1 MFVGGGSILEL
12 HTFQEQKVDSDD
24 CRIGV
29 HLDWDGVI
37 HPISGID
44 VLNEID
50 VLSLKG
56 NIPTFISCKS
66 GTMGANQTLHVL
78 YELDAATRRFG
89 GKYVKKVLVSAK
101 KLGDVYLERANEM
114 GIEIRWVCFVLKC
127 YE

>member
-29 HLDWDGVI
+29 HLDWDAV
-37 HPISGID
+37 
-44 VLNEID
+44 
-50 VLSLKG
+50 
-56 NIPTFISCKS
+56 
-66 GTMGANQTLHVL
+66 
-78 YELDAATRRFG
+78 TRRFG
-89 GKYVKKVLVSAK
+89 GKYAKKVLVSAK